1 MLFLTIPA
9 MVALMALNLPIISV
23 LFQRGAF
30 DTRAAVYTSQAL
42 LCYALGLWAFATI
55 RVFVSSFYSLQ
66 DSKWPLKAAIVTLI
80 VNVLAALALMHP
92 LKHSG
97 IALAGSIA
105 ASVNV
110 LVLAFVLKRK
120 IGTYLDRSFFVSIF
134 KIIISAL
141 VMLAAIFLFDL
152 LNPWNTYAA
161 FKIRLLYLTT
171 SIIIGAFIFFICA
184 FFMKSPEMHAVVNM
198 VKRKLTSS

>member
-1 MLFLTIPA
+1 
-9 MVALMALNLPIISV
+9 
-23 LFQRGAF
+23 
-30 DTRAAVYTSQAL
+30 SQAL

-80 VNVLAALALMHP
+80 VNVLAALALMYP

-134 KIIISAL
+134 KIIISTL
-141 VMLAAIFLFDL
+141 FMLAAIFLFDL

-171 SIIIGAFIFFICA
+171 SIIIGAVVFFICA